1 MKRKYILSILVLA
14 IVIIV
19 LVVMFNKTQDEE
31 YLRLHIRA
39 NSNSE
44 EDQVVK
50 YEIKDLVVDYL
61 TNYMQK
67 VESKEDAI
75 NVINENKNSLVN
87 RINNL
92 LKMRGFDYKSN
103 IVIKNEKF
111 PTRIYNNELTL
122 EEGYYDAIIVE
133 LGKAKGDNWWC
144 VAYPPLCFVTNDE
157 NVEYR
162 SFIYDYIVSL
172 LNRAS

>member
-144 VAYPPLCFVTNDE
+144 VAFPPLCFSPSGDVVYKSWIKEILDKI
-157 NVEYR
+157 
-162 SFIYDYIVSL
+162 FK
-172 LNRAS
+172 

>member
-1 MKRKYILSILVLA
+1 MKRKYIFTILVLV
-14 IVIIV
+14 IVFTV
-19 LVVMFNKTQDEE
+19 LAVIFNKTQDED

-39 NSNSE
+39 NSNFK

-61 TNYMQK
+61 TNYMQN
-67 VESKEDAI
+67 VESKEEAI
-75 NVINENKNSLVN
+75 NIINENKNSLVN
-87 RINNL
+87 NINNL
-92 LKMRGFDYKSN
+92 LKLRGFDYRAN

-111 PTRIYNNELTL
+111 PTRVYNNELTL

-133 LGKAKGDNWWC
+133 LGEAKGDNWWC

-162 SFIYDYIVSL
+162 SFIYDCIIKLFRS
-172 LNRAS
+172 

>member
-1 MKRKYILSILVLA
+1 MERQ
-14 IVIIV
+14 
-19 LVVMFNKTQDEE
+19 FNKTQDEE

-67 VESKEDAI
+67 VESKEEAI
-75 NVINENKNSLVN
+75 NIINENKNSLIN
-87 RINNL
+87 RINSL

-133 LGKAKGDNWWC
+133 LGEAKGDNWWC
-144 VAYPPLCFVTNDE
+144 VAYPPLCFVTNYE